1 MATRIYP
8 RRRVAATRISRAET
22 SPRETSRAQAFVLA
36 GSIIFML
43 EQGHFST
50 EHPEL
55 CCAKNEDNV
64 LLGRSPCGGCYIR
77 PTHDGYGLE
86 ASPFRNIPVSMYWV
100 IVTMTTV
107 GYGDF
112 YPTSTIGRSVTIVVV
127 YAGILAIA
135 LPITV
140 IGNNFTRN
148 YEVHR
153 VNTERQRERTQKL
166 RRSRWKSTF
175 RKTANVALADAK
187 LHHPEYAPP
196 ASGKV
201 APETPA
207 TPAAAT
213 PAAATPP
220 RPSSDLA
227 ASIRRLQ
234 DVVAAQER
242 GLRDVARELEGLAA
256 AVAKGG

>member
-1 MATRIYP
+1 M
-8 RRRVAATRISRAET
+8 
-22 SPRETSRAQAFVLA
+22 
-36 GSIIFML
+36 
-43 EQGHFST
+43 
-50 EHPEL
+50 
-55 CCAKNEDNV
+55 
-64 LLGRSPCGGCYIR
+64 
-77 PTHDGYGLE
+77 
-86 ASPFRNIPVSMYWV
+86 
-100 IVTMTTV
+100 
-107 GYGDF
+107 
-112 YPTSTIGRSVTIVVV
+112 TIVVV

-187 LHHPEYAPP
+187 LHHPEHAPP